1 MINIK
6 VDGLQ
11 QVQNRIRKEI
21 EKIAKN
27 KTVLV
32 GIHEDAGSTDNGE
45 LTMAALGATLHFG
58 ADIDH
63 PGGTSYGYKTEK
75 DMVDG
80 KVRFLKSGQGHA
92 VIGVTSPHKIK
103 IPPRP
108 WLDVGVRS
116 GSADYLDIIEN
127 NSDDLDRALNMIGD
141 IAVGKV
147 KQYMT
152 ELQDPPNAPSTVK
165 KKGSSN
171 PLINNGHLRQSVTY
185 SIIDGKPEEGIG

>member
-32 GIHEDAGSTDNGE
+32 GIHEGAPPVEGE
-45 LTMAALGATLHFG
+45 DITMAQLGAVLHFG
-58 ADIDH
+58 N
-63 PGGTSYGYKTEK
+63 
-75 DMVDG
+75 
-80 KVRFLKSGQGHA
+80 QN
-92 VIGVTSPHKIK
+92 
-103 IPPRP
+103 IPARP

-127 NSDDLDRALNMIGD
+127 NNEDMDNALNMIGL

-147 KQYMT
+147 QQYMT

-171 PLINNGHLRQSVTY
+171 PLINDGHLRGAVTY

>member
-11 QVQNRIRKEI
+11 QLQNRIRKEI
-21 EKIAKN
+21 EKIAKD

-45 LTMAALGATLHFG
+45 LTMAQLGAVLHFG
-58 ADIDH
+58 NQH
-63 PGGTSYGYKTEK
+63 
-75 DMVDG
+75 
-80 KVRFLKSGQGHA
+80 
-92 VIGVTSPHKIK
+92 
-103 IPPRP
+103 IPARP

-116 GSADYLDIIEN
+116 GSADYLDVIESN
-127 NSDDLDRALNMIGD
+127 NEDMDNALNMIGL

-147 KQYMT
+147 QQYMT

-171 PLINNGHLRQSVTY
+171 PLIDTGALRQSVTY

>member
-45 LTMAALGATLHFG
+45 LTMAQLGAVLHFG
-58 ADIDH
+58 NQ
-63 PGGTSYGYKTEK
+63 
-75 DMVDG
+75 
-80 KVRFLKSGQGHA
+80 R
-92 VIGVTSPHKIK
+92 

-127 NSDDLDRALNMIGD
+127 NSDDLDSALNMIGN

>member
-32 GIHEDAGSTDNGE
+32 GIHEDAPPLEGE
-45 LTMAALGATLHFG
+45 DITMAQLGAVLHFG
-58 ADIDH
+58 NQ
-63 PGGTSYGYKTEK
+63 
-75 DMVDG
+75 
-80 KVRFLKSGQGHA
+80 R
-92 VIGVTSPHKIK
+92 
-103 IPPRP
+103 IPARP

-127 NSDDLDRALNMIGD
+127 NSDDLDNALNMIGN

-147 KQYMT
+147 QQYMT

-171 PLINNGHLRQSVTY
+171 PLIDTGALRQSVTY

>member
-58 ADIDH
+58 N
-63 PGGTSYGYKTEK
+63 
-75 DMVDG
+75 
-80 KVRFLKSGQGHA
+80 QN
-92 VIGVTSPHKIK
+92 
-103 IPPRP
+103 IPARP

-116 GSADYLDIIEN
+116 GSADYLDVIEN
-127 NSDDLDRALNMIGD
+127 NNEDMDNALNMIGL

-147 KQYMT
+147 QQYMT